1 MRALLY
7 QMAAST
13 FQIVGGVKV
22 VARNGKVVSATIG
35 GEPLDDDRL
44 YGVATLNFLLD
55 GGDGYKVARNAEEV
69 IMCNGYLY
77 DTMLAYVQGLT
88 AAGKPIEYQNQNWIT
103 ILEEGD
109 SK

>member
-1 MRALLY
+1 MCA
-7 QMAAST
+7 ASWVISAST

-22 VARNGKVVSATIG
+22 VAKNGKIVSATIG

-69 IMCNGYLY
+69 IMCNGS
-77 DTMLAYVQGLT
+77 
-88 AAGKPIEYQNQNWIT
+88 
-103 ILEEGD
+103 D
-109 SK
+109 SHWSCCNVSLWAF

>member
-22 VARNGKVVSATIG
+22 VAKNGKIVSATIG

-55 GGDGYKVARNAEEV
+55 GGDGCQVARHAEEV

-109 SK
+109 CK

>member
-1 MRALLY
+1 
-7 QMAAST
+7 
-13 FQIVGGVKV
+13 
-22 VARNGKVVSATIG
+22 
-35 GEPLDDDRL
+35 
-44 YGVATLNFLLD
+44 
-55 GGDGYKVARNAEEV
+55 
-69 IMCNGYLY
+69 MCNGYLY